1 MSDFTVNA
9 STNFANALN
18 AISQTNSSPETS
30 SATASTSENSTSN
43 LISEFSTMMMI
54 MLLGSMSSQ
63 GSSETGTDSMGMDM
77 NQLMAPLMLT
87 LLEKLT
93 SSQVE
98 TATAADVAATQ
109 ETTYTGESD
118 ASISKPAGW
127 PAKGPVTQGCHS
139 THVGIDVGVS
149 IGTKIKSTMAGEVV
163 FAGWNNEG
171 YGNLVI
177 VKNDKYST
185 YYAHLSKIPVNVGD
199 QVEAGDVIGLSGS
212 TGNSTGP
219 HLHYEIRVNGRAINP
234 TKYMNA
240 A

>member
-1 MSDFTVNA
+1 
-9 STNFANALN
+9 
-18 AISQTNSSPETS
+18 
-30 SATASTSENSTSN
+30 
-43 LISEFSTMMMI
+43 MI

-63 GSSETGTDSMGMDM
+63 GSSDTSSDSMGMNM

-109 ETTYTGESD
+109 KSIATDVTD
-118 ASISKPAGW
+118 ASASKPSGW

-139 THVGIDVGVS
+139 THVGIDIGVS

-163 FAGWNNEG
+163 YAGWNNEG

-177 VKNDKYST
+177 VKNGKYST
-185 YYAHLSKIPVNVGD
+185 YYAHLSKIPVNLGD

-219 HLHYEIRVNGRAINP
+219 HLHYEVRVDGSAVNP
-234 TKYMNA
+234 TKYMNSV
-240 A
+240 